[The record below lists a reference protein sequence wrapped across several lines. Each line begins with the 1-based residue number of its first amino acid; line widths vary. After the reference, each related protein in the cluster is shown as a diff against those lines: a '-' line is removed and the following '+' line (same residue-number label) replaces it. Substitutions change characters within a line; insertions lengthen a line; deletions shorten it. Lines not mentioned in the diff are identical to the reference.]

1 MRIFF
6 TAMNIIQDI
15 EFSSLVKA
23 NYECSSFD
31 FFYESA
37 VLIVLIIRNINYVM
51 TIMLTFDEFLK
62 VLGPSSSIIGCQNRD
77 LIGFNLVCVD
87 PGDLTFEIFDYRS
100 VKNSI

>member
-23 NYECSSFD
+23 NDECSSFD

-37 VLIVLIIRNINYVM
+37 VLIVLIIRNIKLRN
-51 TIMLTFDEFLK
+51 I
-62 VLGPSSSIIGCQNRD
+62 
-77 LIGFNLVCVD
+77 
-87 PGDLTFEIFDYRS
+87 
-100 VKNSI
+100 

>member
-51 TIMLTFDEFLK
+51 TFMLTFNEFLK
-62 VLGPSSSIIGCQNRD
+62 VIIGSFISILQVYSVYF
-77 LIGFNLVCVD
+77 IGDFM
-87 PGDLTFEIFDYRS
+87 IFLEKR
-100 VKNSI
+100 